1 MLFELNSECV
11 FPNPL
16 LSEDDG
22 LLAIGGD
29 LSPERLLE
37 AYRSGIFP
45 WYAEGEPLMWWFLNP
60 RMVLFPDKFNC
71 SKTLWRCI
79 KSGKYEVRIDTAFK
93 EVMIRCATVKR
104 AGQDGTWITNEMVE
118 AYTILHEMGYAHSFE
133 AYYDGELVGGLY
145 GVSVGAAFFGESM
158 FAKMTDASKVCL
170 AALVDFADA
179 NDFLYIDAQQ
189 ETSHLAS
196 LGAQAISKEDFL
208 SILFLSNQK
217 KTLKGKWNKDM
228 SETMSRVTLLIGGN
242 QGDRV
247 GLLQHACRMIAE
259 QIGMIVQLSSI
270 YETEAWGFDAEQN
283 FLNQAVVVETK
294 LSAHEVL
301 EKALSIETQL
311 GRVRTGNGYASRTM
325 DIDILFVDD
334 KCFDTPDLVVPHP
347 RIHQRNFVL
356 VPLCEI
362 MSNYVHPKM
371 KKTIVNLLKT
381 SSDKGKVMLYNDSN
395 EK

>member
-1 MLFELNSECV
+1 MLFELNSEIV

-22 LLAIGGD
+22 LLAMGGD

-37 AYRSGIFP
+37 AYRNGIFP
-45 WYAEGEPLMWWFLNP
+45 WYAEGEPLMWWSLNP
-60 RMVLFPDKFNC
+60 RMILFPDNFNC

-79 KSGKYEVRIDTAFK
+79 KSGKYEVRIDTAFE
-93 EVMIRCATVKR
+93 EVMIQCASIKR
-104 AGQDGTWITNEMVE
+104 AGQEGTWITNEMIKS
-118 AYTILHEMGYAHSFE
+118 YTALHEMGYAHSFE
-133 AYYDGELVGGLY
+133 AYYAGKLVGGLY
-145 GVSVGAAFFGESM
+145 GVSLGAAFFGESM

-170 AALVDFADA
+170 AALVDFA
-179 NDFLYIDAQQ
+179 NSNNFLYIDAQQ

-196 LGAQAISKEDFL
+196 LGAQPISKEDFL
-208 SILFLSNQK
+208 SILFLSNQR
-217 KTLKGKWNKDM
+217 KTLKGKWNEEM
-228 SETMSRVTLLIGGN
+228 TETMSKVTLLIGGN

-247 GLLQHACRMIAE
+247 GLLQQACKMIAE
-259 QIGMIVQLSSI
+259 QIGTILQLSSI

-283 FLNQAVVVETK
+283 FLNQALVVETR

-301 EKALSIETQL
+301 DKALSIEAQL

-334 KCFDTPDLVVPHP
+334 KCIDTPDLVVPHP

-362 MSNYVHPKM
+362 MPDYVHPKM
-371 KKTIVNLLKT
+371 NKTIANLLKT
-381 SSDKGKVMLYNDSN
+381 SSDKGKVVLYN
-395 EK
+395 E

>member
-1 MLFELNSECV
+1 
-11 FPNPL
+11 
-16 LSEDDG
+16 
-22 LLAIGGD
+22 LAIGGD

-37 AYRSGIFP
+37 AYRNGIFP
-45 WYAEGEPLMWWFLNP
+45 WYAEGEPLMWWSLNP
-60 RMVLFPDKFNC
+60 RMVLFPDNFNC

-79 KSGKYEVRIDTAFK
+79 KSGKYEVRIDTAFE
-93 EVMIRCATVKR
+93 EVMIQCATTKR
-104 AGQDGTWITNEMVE
+104 QGQYGTWITNEMIK
-118 AYTILHEMGYAHSFE
+118 AYTELHKMGYAHSFE

-145 GVSVGAAFFGESM
+145 GVSLGAAFFGESM

-170 AALVDFADA
+170 AALVDFA
-179 NDFLYIDAQQ
+179 NTNNFLYIDAQQ

-196 LGAQAISKEDFL
+196 LGAQPISKEDFL
-208 SILFLSNQK
+208 SILFLSNQR
-217 KTLKGKWNKDM
+217 KTLTGKWNKEM
-228 SETMSRVTLLIGGN
+228 TEAMCNVTMLIGGN

-247 GLLQHACRMIAE
+247 ELLQQACGMIE
-259 QIGMIVQLSSI
+259 QQIGMIVKKSSI

-283 FLNQAVVVETK
+283 FLNQAVMVETR

-301 EKALSIETQL
+301 DKALSIETQL
-311 GRVRTGNGYASRTM
+311 GRVRMGKGYASRTM

-362 MSNYVHPKM
+362 MPDYVHPKM
-371 KKTIVNLLKT
+371 NKTIANLLKT
-381 SSDKGKVMLYNDSN
+381 SSDKGEVVPYNG
-395 EK
+395 